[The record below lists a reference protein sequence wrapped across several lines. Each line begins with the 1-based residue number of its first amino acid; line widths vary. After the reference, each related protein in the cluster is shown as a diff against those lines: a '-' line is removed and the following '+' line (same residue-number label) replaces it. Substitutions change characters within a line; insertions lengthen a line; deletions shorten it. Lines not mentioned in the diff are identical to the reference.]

1 MNALLEAICR
11 PAHLLTAL
19 KVAAVVGTALNIV
32 NQGHV
37 LMSGT
42 IDWTHFL
49 MNYFIPFL
57 VSSYSSGKAQLTF
70 RGDESCD
77 GQ

>member
-11 PAHLLTAL
+11 PTHLFTAL

-32 NQGHV
+32 NQGHF

-49 MNYFIPFL
+49 LNYAIPFL
-57 VSSYSSGKAQLTF
+57 VSSYSSGKAQLTCKGEEF
-70 RGDESCD
+70 RG